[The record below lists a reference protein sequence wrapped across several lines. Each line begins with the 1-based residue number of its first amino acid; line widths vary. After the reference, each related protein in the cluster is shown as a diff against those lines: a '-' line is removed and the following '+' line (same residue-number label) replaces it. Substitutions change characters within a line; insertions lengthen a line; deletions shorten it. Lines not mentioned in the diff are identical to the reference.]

1 MSKGRIRQI
10 SNRKTSKKETNKEQ
24 YRYTLSYI

>member
-1 MSKGRIRQI
+1 MTKSRIKQI
-10 SNRKTSKKETNKEQ
+10 GNIKTSKKETNKEQ